1 MNKHAFIVYE
11 MIVIIFFPSQHSENL
26 LRRPTYP

>member
-11 MIVIIFFPSQHSENL
+11 MIVIIFLLDTEENL
-26 LRRPTYP
+26 LRRPTFP